1 MSSFQLSFLIQ
12 FWKRI
17 CTQTNL
23 CDWLFVT
30 FGTEAF
36 QRFIL
41 NLSFEKKKNFQ
52 SWGDIMR
59 HGSCITNERQFYLLI
74 VIKGYLNANS
84 EAVPI
89 NRYYSNIHRTIFH
102 TFARTDTRETHSEE
116 PLCTSGRLY
125 YTALRWPR
133 HRHHKEQHNMPCDAK
148 FAAKLATDCWL
159 LRQTSCSTPGS
170 IDTQHNRRVIHFKKK
185 YRKKTA
191 KWMH

>member
-1 MSSFQLSFLIQ
+1 
-12 FWKRI
+12 
-17 CTQTNL
+17 
-23 CDWLFVT
+23 
-30 FGTEAF
+30 
-36 QRFIL
+36 
-41 NLSFEKKKNFQ
+41 
-52 SWGDIMR
+52 MR

-84 EAVPI
+84 DAVHI

-148 FAAKLATDCWL
+148 FAAKLATDC
-159 LRQTSCSTPGS
+159 
-170 IDTQHNRRVIHFKKK
+170 
-185 YRKKTA
+185 
-191 KWMH
+191 